1 MIYTHYLEEYTKTIN
16 TDKYGISHE
25 TLTLASKFWAYLEKL
40 NKEVIQERYGMEIPE
55 GYFFVSRHQPAVGN
69 IVKID
74 DNNYNVTLVKPVYRR
89 AKILSHYEGL
99 LGK

>member
-1 MIYTHYLEEYTKTIN
+1 VVYTHYLEEYTKTIN

-25 TLTLASKFWAYLEKL
+25 TLALVSKFWAYLEKL

-55 GYFFVSRHQPAVGN
+55 GYFFVSRHQPVIGN
-69 IVKID
+69 VVKIGD
-74 DNNYNVTLVKPVYRR
+74 DNYAVTLVKPVYRR
-89 AKILSHYEGL
+89 ANIVSHYEGL

>member
-1 MIYTHYLEEYTKTIN
+1 MVYTHYLEEYTKTIT

-25 TLTLASKFWAYLEKL
+25 TLTLAHKFWAYLEKL
-40 NKEVIQERYGMEIPE
+40 NKEVIQERYGIEIPE
-55 GYFFVSRHQPAVGN
+55 GYFFISKHQPAVGN
-69 IVKID
+69 VIKIGGD
-74 DNNYNVTLVKPVYRR
+74 KYNVTLVKPVYRR